1 MTKLITKFFL
11 KNKDASTPSGREYY
25 GRVAGIVGIIC
36 NLLLSIMKFIVGTLS
51 NSVSITADATNNIT
65 DAGSSIVTLVGFRI
79 SEKPADEDH
88 PYGHARTEYITGL
101 IISFLIIHIGFD
113 IFKNS
118 LNKIIN
124 PEESIFSW
132 VSVIVL
138 VASIIVKLWLSSFNK
153 TLGRKIKS
161 KALYATAADSRNDV
175 ISTAAVLVATVI
187 SHYFDINLD
196 GFMGVGVSV
205 FIIISGIGLVKETV
219 GPLLGQAPSKEMFE
233 KIESEILKYDN
244 VLGVHDLMVHSYG
257 PGSYFASAHIEMD
270 ANMNVLV
277 CHDIMDTI
285 ERDFKAKHNI
295 HIVVHLD
302 PTVLDCEETNEL
314 KAVVK
319 DILED
324 IDPIITFHD
333 FRVVYGEKAKNVL
346 FDVVVPPKFKYS
358 DDELTDKIKTSVNAA
373 GEGNLYAV
381 VVVDRSYG
389 NLKSE
394 DD

>member
-36 NLLLSIMKFIVGTLS
+36 NLLLSIMKFIVGTVS

-153 TLGRKIKS
+153 ALGRKIKS

-196 GFMGVGVSV
+196 GFMGVAVSV

-285 ERDFKAKHNI
+285 ERDFKANHNI